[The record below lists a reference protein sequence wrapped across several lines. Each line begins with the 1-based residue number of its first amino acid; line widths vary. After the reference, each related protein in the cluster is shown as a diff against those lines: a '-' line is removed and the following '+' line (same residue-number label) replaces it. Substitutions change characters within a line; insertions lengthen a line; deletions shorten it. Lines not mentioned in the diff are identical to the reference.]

1 MTTTTKT
8 EFGFIKP
15 TQIED
20 EMRTSYLDYAMSVI
34 VARALP
40 DVRDG
45 LKPVQR
51 RILYAMDELGMRP
64 TQPYKKSARL
74 VGEVLG
80 KYHPHNNDSVYEA
93 MVRLAQDFTMRL
105 PLVDG
110 QGNFGSVDND
120 PPAAMRYT
128 EARMRAV
135 SEEMLVNID
144 ENTVDFI
151 DNFDGTLREPVV
163 LPARLPNLMIN
174 GASGIAVGMAT
185 NIPPHNPTEIC
196 DAVIHLVD
204 HPDAT
209 VEDLMKHVQGPDFP
223 TGATI
228 MGRDGIRSAY
238 STGRG
243 QIIVRA
249 KAEIEPMRR
258 SNRMQIIVSELPYQV
273 NKAALVEKIA
283 NLTKDKRLQGISEV
297 RDESDREGM
306 RIVIELRSGTQP
318 MVVLNNL
325 YKLTPMQSSFSANML
340 ALVDGMP
347 RMVTLKNALQ
357 NFIEFR
363 RDVVRRRAEFQLEK
377 ARQRAHILA
386 GLRIAVGN
394 LDEVI
399 ALIRAAA
406 DTPSAREALIQRF
419 GLDEPQAQAILDM
432 QLRRISALERER
444 LEEEYTQIQA
454 TIRELEELLGD
465 DHKVNLEIKKETR
478 AIKRK
483 FGSERLTD
491 ISLDAH
497 DISRAELEAHEQV
510 VVTLSKAGYIKR
522 IPATTYRNQHRG
534 GKGVVSMNTREDDPV
549 LHLLVVDTHDTL
561 LFFTN
566 RGRVHKL
573 TVFEL
578 RADTSRNTRGVP
590 IANVI
595 QIGANESVSA
605 VVAVDNL
612 DHDDTFLMMGTRKG
626 KIKRI
631 ALSNV
636 GNIRPSGIIIM
647 NMNAASD
654 DELVSVCLAKR
665 EDDVVMVSEQ
675 GMSIRFAVEDAP
687 PRQRNAG
694 GVIGMKLRKKGDIVS
709 GKRPLGKDDRVIGMS
724 VIAIGSESR
733 LLVIS
738 KRGFGKLTPV
748 NEYRRQSR
756 GGLGLTTFDIRPR
769 KTGDVAVA
777 EVVDDSNELYLVSE
791 QAQVLRTSMSEIKT
805 TIGRKTSGVTIF
817 KMNSGDAVSSI
828 ACVSDLDNGNGE
840 GKSKNGAAKTA
851 KLKPKGGGKNGA
863 KAVKAKPAPKAAE
876 SADEGEAPPEAI
888 DGGEAADGVPG
899 DEAQTD
905 ERPPENDVGD
915 EAQPGDGAQLTMFMN
930 GKQQT

>member
-1 MTTTTKT
+1 MTTLKT
-8 EFGFIKP
+8 EYGFIKP
-15 TQIED
+15 TQIEE

-93 MVRLAQDFTMRL
+93 MVRMAQDFTMRL

-128 EARMRAV
+128 EARLRAV
-135 SEEMLVNID
+135 AEEMLVNID

-163 LPARLPNLMIN
+163 LPSRLPNLMIN

-196 DAVIHLVD
+196 NAVIHLVD
-204 HPDAT
+204 HPNAT
-209 VEDLMKHVQGPDFP
+209 VEDLMKHVTGPDFP

-228 MGRDGIRSAY
+228 MGREGIRNAY

-249 KAEIEPMRR
+249 KAEIQPMRR

-283 NLTKDKRLQGISEV
+283 SLTKDKRLQGISEV

-306 RIVIELRSGTQP
+306 RVVIELRTGTQP

-325 YKLTPMQSSFSANML
+325 YKLTAMQSSFSANML
-340 ALVDGMP
+340 ALVEGMP
-347 RMVTLKNALQ
+347 RVITLKVALQ
-357 NFIEFR
+357 AFIDFR
-363 RDVVRRRAEFQLEK
+363 REVVRRRAEFQLER

-399 ALIRAAA
+399 ALIRGAA
-406 DTPSAREALIQRF
+406 DTPSARDALMTRF
-419 GLDEPQAQAILDM
+419 SLDEPQAQAILDM
-432 QLRRISALERER
+432 QLRRISALERGR
-444 LEEEYTQIQA
+444 LEEEYAQIQE
-454 TIRELEELLGD
+454 TIRGLEELLGD
-465 DHKVNLEIKKETR
+465 EKKILVEIKKETR
-478 AIKRK
+478 ELRKK
-483 FGSERLTD
+483 FGEERKTD

-510 VVTLSKAGYIKR
+510 VVTLSQAGYIKR
-522 IPATTYRNQHRG
+522 IPANTYRNQHRG

-549 LHLLVVDTHDTL
+549 KHLLVADTHDTL

-566 RGRVHKL
+566 RGRVLKL

-578 RADTSRNTRGVP
+578 RGDTSRNTRGVP
-590 IANVI
+590 VVNVI
-595 QIGANESVSA
+595 QLGADETVSA
-605 VVAVDNL
+605 VVAVDGL
-612 DHDDTFLMMGTRKG
+612 DHDDTFLMLGTRNG

-631 ALSNV
+631 ALSSI
-636 GNIRPSGIIIM
+636 GNIRPSGLIIM
-647 NMNAASD
+647 NMNSGPA
-654 DELVSVCLAKR
+654 DELVGACLAKAA
-665 EDDVVMVSEQ
+665 DDVVMVSEQ
-675 GMSIRFAVEDAP
+675 GISIRFAVRDAP
-687 PRQRNAG
+687 QRQRGAG
-694 GVIGMKLRKKGDIVS
+694 GVIGMRLQKKGGEI
-709 GKRPLGKDDRVIGMS
+709 GKRKLSQDDRVIGMS
-724 VIAIGSESR
+724 VISDGSDSR

-738 KRGFGKLTPV
+738 KKGFGKLTPV
-748 NEYRRQSR
+748 GKYRRQGR
-756 GGLGLTTFDIRPR
+756 GGKGVLTFDIQPR
-769 KTGDVAVA
+769 KTGPVAVA
-777 EVVDDSNELYLVSE
+777 EVVDDSKELYLVSE
-791 QAQVLRTSMSEIKT
+791 QAQVQRTNLSEIST
-805 TIGRKTSGVTIF
+805 TIGRKTSGVIIMRLA
-817 KMNSGDAVSSI
+817 KGDAVSSI
-828 ACVSDLDNGNGE
+828 ACVGDLDSNGASATGNGK
-840 GKSKNGAAKTA
+840 GKSTA
-851 KLKPKGGGKNGA
+851 
-863 KAVKAKPAPKAAE
+863 AKPAPE
-876 SADEGEAPPEAI
+876 SEAKPSDAPKNGAVQLDADEQTS
-888 DGGEAADGVPG
+888 DRQLSLG
-899 DEAQTD
+899 DLDQSDSGTD
-905 ERPPENDVGD
+905 SD
-915 EAQPGDGAQLTMFMN
+915 E
-930 GKQQT
+930 

>member
-1 MTTTTKT
+1 MTTLKT
-8 EFGFIKP
+8 EYGFIKP
-15 TQIED
+15 TQIEE

-93 MVRLAQDFTMRL
+93 MVRMAQDFTMRL

-128 EARMRAV
+128 EARLRAV
-135 SEEMLVNID
+135 AEEMLVNID

-163 LPARLPNLMIN
+163 LPSRLPNLMIN

-196 DAVIHLVD
+196 NAVIHLID
-204 HPDAT
+204 RPNAT
-209 VEDLMKHVQGPDFP
+209 VEDLMKHVTGPDFP

-228 MGRDGIRSAY
+228 MGREGIRNAY
-238 STGRG
+238 ATGRG

-249 KAEIEPMRR
+249 KAEIQPMRR
-258 SNRMQIIVSELPYQV
+258 SNRMQIIVTELPYQV
-273 NKAALVEKIA
+273 NKAALVQKIA
-283 NLTKDKRLQGISEV
+283 SLTKDKRLQGISEV

-306 RIVIELRSGTQP
+306 RVVIELRTGTQP

-325 YKLTPMQSSFSANML
+325 YKLTAMQSSFSANML
-340 ALVDGMP
+340 ALVEGMP
-347 RMVTLKNALQ
+347 RVITLKAALQ
-357 NFIEFR
+357 SFIDFR
-363 RDVVRRRAEFQLEK
+363 RDVVRRRAEFQLER

-399 ALIRAAA
+399 ALIRGAA
-406 DTPSAREALIQRF
+406 DTPSARDSLMTRF
-419 GLDEPQAQAILDM
+419 SLDEPQAQAILDM

-444 LEEEYTQIQA
+444 LEEEYAQIQE
-454 TIRELEELLGD
+454 TIRGLEDLLGD
-465 DHKVNLEIKKETR
+465 EKKILREIKKETR
-478 AIKRK
+478 DLRKK
-483 FGSERLTD
+483 FGEDRKTD

-510 VVTLSKAGYIKR
+510 VVTLSQAGYIKR
-522 IPATTYRNQHRG
+522 IPANTYRNQHRG

-549 LHLLVVDTHDTL
+549 KHLLVADTHDTL

-566 RGRVHKL
+566 RGRVLKL

-578 RADTSRNTRGVP
+578 RPDTSRNTRGVP
-590 IANVI
+590 VVNVI
-595 QIGANESVSA
+595 QLGANETVSA
-605 VVAVDNL
+605 VVAVDSL
-612 DHDDTFLMMGTRKG
+612 DHDDTFLMLGTRNG

-631 ALSNV
+631 ALSSI
-636 GNIRPSGIIIM
+636 GNIRPSGLIII
-647 NMNAASD
+647 NMNSGPA
-654 DELVSVCLAKR
+654 DELVGACLAKA

-675 GMSIRFAVEDAP
+675 GMAIRFSVNGVR
-687 PRQRNAG
+687 PRLRNAG
-694 GVIGMKLRKKGDIVS
+694 GVIGMKLRNKDYITPSKK
-709 GKRPLGKDDRVIGMS
+709 PLGKDDRVMAMS
-724 VIAIGSESR
+724 IIPKESDSR

-738 KRGFGKLTPV
+738 KKGFGKLTPV
-748 NEYRRQSR
+748 SEYRRQGT
-756 GGLGLTTFDIRPR
+756 GGYGLATFDIRPR
-769 KTGDVAVA
+769 TTGNVAVA
-777 EVVDDSNELYLVSE
+777 EVVDDSKELYLVSE
-791 QAQVLRTSMSEIKT
+791 QAQVLRTNLSEITT
-805 TIGRKTSGVTIF
+805 TIGRKTKGVTIF
-817 KMNSGDAVSSI
+817 RLDKGDAVASI
-828 ACVSDLDNGNGE
+828 ACVSDLNNDNADAKPNKAKNGKAATKAKPAAKR
-840 GKSKNGAAKTA
+840 KSDVADAPKNGAAK
-851 KLKPKGGGKNGA
+851 
-863 KAVKAKPAPKAAE
+863 
-876 SADEGEAPPEAI
+876 PEA
-888 DGGEAADGVPG
+888 DDAGVQA
-899 DEAQTD
+899 EAQQLSLGDMSQNGTEQPDTD
-905 ERPPENDVGD
+905 G
-915 EAQPGDGAQLTMFMN
+915 
-930 GKQQT
+930 

>member
-1 MTTTTKT
+1 MTTLKT
-8 EFGFIKP
+8 DYGFIKP
-15 TQIED
+15 TQIEE

-93 MVRLAQDFTMRL
+93 MVRMAQDFTMRL

-128 EARMRAV
+128 EARLRAV
-135 SEEMLVNID
+135 AEEMLVNID

-163 LPARLPNLMIN
+163 LPSRLPNLMIN

-196 DAVIHLVD
+196 NAVIHLID
-204 HPDAT
+204 HPNAA
-209 VEDLMKHVQGPDFP
+209 VEDLMKHVTGPDFP

-228 MGRDGIRSAY
+228 MGREGIRNAY

-249 KAEIEPMRR
+249 KAEIQPMLR

-283 NLTKDKRLQGISEV
+283 SLTKDKRLQGISEV

-306 RIVIELRSGTQP
+306 RVVIELRTGTQP

-325 YKLTPMQSSFSANML
+325 YKLTAMQSSFSANML
-340 ALVDGMP
+340 ALVEGMP
-347 RMVTLKNALQ
+347 RVITLKAALQ
-357 NFIEFR
+357 AFIDFR
-363 RDVVRRRAEFQLEK
+363 REVVRRRAEFQLER

-399 ALIRAAA
+399 ALIRGAA
-406 DTPSAREALIQRF
+406 DTPSARDALMTRF
-419 GLDEPQAQAILDM
+419 SLDEPQAQAILDM

-444 LEEEYTQIQA
+444 LEEEYAQIQE
-454 TIRELEELLGD
+454 TIRGLEELLGD
-465 DHKVNLEIKKETR
+465 EKKILVEIKKETR
-478 AIKRK
+478 QLRKK
-483 FGSERLTD
+483 FGEERMTD

-510 VVTLSKAGYIKR
+510 VVTLSQAGYIKR
-522 IPATTYRNQHRG
+522 IPANTYRNQHRG

-549 LHLLVVDTHDTL
+549 KHLLVADTHDTL
-561 LFFTN
+561 LFFTKN
-566 RGRVHKL
+566 GRVHKL

-590 IANVI
+590 VVNVI
-595 QIGANESVSA
+595 QLGADDSVSA
-605 VVAVDNL
+605 VVAVDSL
-612 DHDDTFLMMGTRKG
+612 DHDDTFLMLGTRNG

-631 ALSNV
+631 ALSSI
-636 GNIRPSGIIIM
+636 GNIRPSGLIIM
-647 NMNAASD
+647 NMNSGPA
-654 DELVSVCLAKR
+654 DELVGACLAKAA
-665 EDDVVMVSEQ
+665 DDVVMVSEQ
-675 GMSIRFAVEDAP
+675 GMSIRFSVSGVR
-687 PRQRNAG
+687 PRLRNAG
-694 GVIGMKLRKKGDIVS
+694 GIIGMKLRKKGHLS
-709 GKRPLGKDDRVIGMS
+709 PSKKRLAKDDRVIAMS
-724 VIAIGSESR
+724 IIPKDSDSR

-738 KRGFGKLTPV
+738 EKGFGKLTPV
-748 NEYRRQSR
+748 SEYRQQGT
-756 GGLGLTTFDIRPR
+756 GGFGLATFDIQPR
-769 KTGDVAVA
+769 KTGPVAVA
-777 EVVDDSNELYLVSE
+777 EVVDDSKELYLVSE
-791 QAQVLRTSMSEIKT
+791 QAQVLRTSLSEIKT
-805 TIGRKTSGVTIF
+805 TIGRKTQGVTIF
-817 KMNSGDAVSSI
+817 KLQSGDAVASI
-828 ACVSDLDNGNGE
+828 ACVGDLDSNGASATGNGNG
-840 GKSKNGAAKTA
+840 KSAA
-851 KLKPKGGGKNGA
+851 
-863 KAVKAKPAPKAAE
+863 AKPAVASAGKASEASSNGTVKLDGNE
-876 SADEGEAPPEAI
+876 ASNAPQLSFDEMTE
-888 DGGEAADGVPG
+888 DG
-899 DEAQTD
+899 DETD
-905 ERPPENDVGD
+905 SD
-915 EAQPGDGAQLTMFMN
+915 A
-930 GKQQT
+930 

>member
-1 MTTTTKT
+1 MTTTPTKT
-8 EFGFIKP
+8 EYGFIKP

-34 VARALP
+34 VSRALP

-128 EARMRAV
+128 EARLRAV
-135 SEEMLVNID
+135 AEEMLVNID

-196 DAVIHLVD
+196 NAVIHLVD
-204 HPDAT
+204 QPDAT
-209 VEDLMKHVQGPDFP
+209 VDDLMQHVRGPDFP

-228 MGRDGIRSAY
+228 MGREGIRSAY

-249 KAEIEPMRR
+249 KAQIEPMSRG
-258 SNRMQIIVSELPYQV
+258 NRMQIIVSELPYQV

-283 NLTKDKRLQGISEV
+283 SLTKDKRLQGISEV

-306 RIVIELRSGTQP
+306 RVVIELRAGTQP
-318 MVVLNNL
+318 MVILNNL

-347 RMVTLKNALQ
+347 RVVTLKTALQ
-357 NFIEFR
+357 RFISFR
-363 RDVVRRRAEFQLEK
+363 REVVRRRAEFQLER

-386 GLRIAVGN
+386 GLRIAVSN

-406 DTPSAREALIQRF
+406 DTPSARDALIQRF

-444 LEEEYTQIQA
+444 LEKEYAEVQE
-454 TIRELEELLGD
+454 TIRGLEELLGD
-465 DHKVNLEIKKETR
+465 ERKVLTEIKKETR
-478 AIKRK
+478 ALRKK
-483 FGSERLTD
+483 FGGERLTD

-549 LHLLVVDTHDTL
+549 QHILVVDTHDTL

-566 RGRVHKL
+566 RGRVLKL
-573 TVFEL
+573 TAYEL
-578 RADTSRNTRGVP
+578 RADTSRNARGVP
-590 IANVI
+590 VVNAI
-595 QIGANESVSA
+595 QLAPNEQVSA
-605 VVAVDNL
+605 LIAVDSL
-612 DHDDTFLMMGTRKG
+612 EQDDTYMVMGTQQG
-626 KIKRI
+626 VVSRI
-631 ALSNV
+631 ALSQIA
-636 GNIRPSGIIIM
+636 NIRPSGLIM
-647 NMNAASD
+647 MRMRPD
-654 DELVSVCLAKR
+654 DELVGVRPAR
-665 EDDVVMVSEQ
+665 AGDDVIMVSEQ
-675 GMSIRFAVEDAP
+675 GMAARFSLDEVT
-687 PRQRNAG
+687 PRQRG
-694 GVIGMKLRKKGDIVS
+694 TIGVKGMKLRTTDRKGKPLKSEDKVVAIDII
-709 GKRPLGKDDRVIGMS
+709 KQ
-724 VIAIGSESR
+724 GSTGS

-738 KRGFGKLTPV
+738 RKGFGKLTPV
-748 NEYRRQSR
+748 SQYSQKGR
-756 GGLGLTTFDIRPR
+756 GTQGLVTFDIRPR
-769 KTGDVAVA
+769 TGPIAVA
-777 EVVDDSNELYLVSE
+777 EIVDDSKELYLVSE
-791 QAQVLRTSMSEIKT
+791 QAQVLRTSLSEIKT
-805 TIGRKTSGVTIF
+805 TIGRKSSGVTIF
-817 KMNSGDAVSSI
+817 RLQKGDAVASI
-828 ACVSDLDNGNGE
+828 ACVSDIESAVADAKAKNGNGAKN
-840 GKSKNGAAKTA
+840 GKSAVAPAPKSETNGSAAATEADADGDAPEEEIPPAGGAQQLMLGDISKNGKQ
-851 KLKPKGGGKNGA
+851 KG
-863 KAVKAKPAPKAAE
+863 
-876 SADEGEAPPEAI
+876 
-888 DGGEAADGVPG
+888 
-899 DEAQTD
+899 
-905 ERPPENDVGD
+905 
-915 EAQPGDGAQLTMFMN
+915 
-930 GKQQT
+930 

>member
-1 MTTTTKT
+1 MTTTPTKT
-8 EFGFIKP
+8 AYGFIKP

-34 VARALP
+34 VSRALP

-128 EARMRAV
+128 EARLRAV
-135 SEEMLVNID
+135 AEEMLVNID

-196 DAVIHLVD
+196 NAVIHLVD
-204 HPDAT
+204 HPDAS
-209 VEDLMKHVQGPDFP
+209 VDELMQHVTGPDFP

-228 MGRDGIRSAY
+228 MGREGIRSAY

-249 KAEIEPMRR
+249 KAQIEPMARG
-258 SNRMQIIVSELPYQV
+258 NRMQIIVSELPYQV

-283 NLTKDKRLQGISEV
+283 SLTKDKRLQGISEV

-306 RIVIELRSGTQP
+306 RVVIELRAGTQP
-318 MVVLNNL
+318 MVILNNL

-347 RMVTLKNALQ
+347 RMVTLKTALQ
-357 NFIEFR
+357 NFISFR
-363 RDVVRRRAEFQLEK
+363 REVVRRRAEFQLER

-386 GLRIAVGN
+386 GLRIAVSN

-406 DTPSAREALIQRF
+406 DTPTARNALMERF

-444 LEEEYTQIQA
+444 LEEEYAQVQE
-454 TIRELEELLGD
+454 TIRGLEELLGD
-465 DHKVNLEIKKETR
+465 ERKVLTEIKKETR
-478 AIKRK
+478 ALRKK
-483 FGSERLTD
+483 FGGERLTD

-549 LHLLVVDTHDTL
+549 QHILVVDTHDTL

-566 RGRVHKL
+566 RGRVLKL
-573 TVFEL
+573 TAYEL
-578 RADTSRNTRGVP
+578 RADTSRNARGVP
-590 IANVI
+590 VVNAI
-595 QIGANESVSA
+595 QLAPNEQVSA
-605 VVAVDNL
+605 LIAVDSL
-612 DHDDTFLMMGTRKG
+612 EHDDTYMVMGTRQG
-626 KIKRI
+626 IVSRI
-631 ALSNV
+631 ALSQIAT
-636 GNIRPSGIIIM
+636 IRPSGLIM
-647 NMNAASD
+647 MRMRPD
-654 DELVSVCLAKR
+654 DELVGVRPAR
-665 EDDVVMVSEQ
+665 AGDDVIMVSEQ
-675 GMSIRFAVEDAP
+675 GMAARFSLDEVT
-687 PRQRNAG
+687 PRQRG
-694 GVIGMKLRKKGDIVS
+694 TIGVKGMRLRTTDRKG
-709 GKRPLGKDDRVIGMS
+709 KPLKSEDRV
-724 VIAIGSESR
+724 VAIDIIKAGSTGS

-748 NEYRRQSR
+748 SQYSQKGR
-756 GGLGLTTFDIRPR
+756 GTQGLVTFDIRPR
-769 KTGDVAVA
+769 TGPIAVA
-777 EVVDDSNELYLVSE
+777 EIVDDSKELYLVSE
-791 QAQVLRTSMSEIKT
+791 QAQVLRTSLSEIKT
-805 TIGRKTSGVTIF
+805 TIGRKSSGVTIF
-817 KMNSGDAVSSI
+817 RLDKGDAVASI
-828 ACVSDLDNGNGE
+828 ACVSDIESAVADAKAKNGNGGNGNGGAKN
-840 GKSKNGAAKTA
+840 GKSGGGASAAKGERNGSAGAATA
-851 KLKPKGGGKNGA
+851 D
-863 KAVKAKPAPKAAE
+863 APDEDSQAQAAE
-876 SADEGEAPPEAI
+876 DIQSLPE
-888 DGGEAADGVPG
+888 
-899 DEAQTD
+899 
-905 ERPPENDVGD
+905 
-915 EAQPGDGAQLTMFMN
+915 GAQLTLGDISKN
-930 GKQQT
+930 GKHKG

>member
-1 MTTTTKT
+1 MTTTPTKT
-8 EFGFIKP
+8 EYGFIKP

-128 EARMRAV
+128 EARLRAV
-135 SEEMLVNID
+135 AEEMLVNID
-144 ENTVDFI
+144 EDTVDFI

-163 LPARLPNLMIN
+163 LPARLPNLLIN

-196 DAVIHLVD
+196 NAVIHLVD
-204 HPDAT
+204 QPDAS
-209 VEDLMKHVQGPDFP
+209 VDELMQHVTGPDFP

-228 MGRDGIRSAY
+228 MGREGIRSAY

-249 KAEIEPMRR
+249 KAEIEPMARG
-258 SNRMQIIVSELPYQV
+258 NRMQIIVSELPYQV

-283 NLTKDKRLQGISEV
+283 SLTKDKRLQGITEV

-306 RIVIELRSGTQP
+306 RVVIELRAGAQANII
-318 MVVLNNL
+318 LNNL
-325 YKLTPMQSSFSANML
+325 YKLTPMQGSFSANML
-340 ALVDGMP
+340 ALVGGMP
-347 RMVTLKNALQ
+347 RVVTLKTALQ
-357 NFIEFR
+357 HFISFR
-363 RDVVRRRAEFQLEK
+363 REVVRRRAEFQLER

-386 GLRIAVGN
+386 GLRIAVSN

-406 DTPSAREALIQRF
+406 DTPAARNALIQRF

-444 LEEEYTQIQA
+444 LEEEYGQVQE
-454 TIRELEELLGD
+454 TIRGLEELLGD
-465 DHKVNLEIKKETR
+465 ERKVLTEIKKETR
-478 AIKRK
+478 ALRKK
-483 FGSERLTD
+483 FGGERLTD

-522 IPATTYRNQHRG
+522 IPAATYRNQHRG

-549 LHLLVVDTHDTL
+549 QHILVVDTHDTL

-566 RGRVHKL
+566 RGRVLKL
-573 TVFEL
+573 TAYEL
-578 RADTSRNTRGVP
+578 RADTSRNARGVP
-590 IANVI
+590 VVNAI
-595 QIGANESVSA
+595 QLAPNEQVSA
-605 VVAVDNL
+605 LIAVDSL
-612 DHDDTFLMMGTRKG
+612 EHDDTYLMLGTRTG

-631 ALSNV
+631 ALSSI
-636 GNIRPSGIIIM
+636 GTIRPSGLIIM
-647 NMNAASD
+647 NMKSGKAGKE
-654 DELVSVCLAKR
+654 DELIGASLAR
-665 EDDVVMVSEQ
+665 SEDDVVLVSQQ
-675 GMSIRFAVEDAP
+675 GMSIRFAAQDAP

-694 GVIGMKLRKKGDIVS
+694 GVNGMKLRSKGEIVS
-709 GKRPLGKDDRVIGMS
+709 GNKISDDDSVVSMS
-724 VIAIGSESR
+724 IIPQNSDSR

-738 KRGFGKLTPV
+738 ERGYGKLTPV
-748 NEYRRQSR
+748 SEYRRQSR
-756 GGLGLTTFDIRPR
+756 AGYGLVTFKIQPR
-769 KTGDVAVA
+769 KTGKVAVA
-777 EVVDDSNELYLVSE
+777 EVVDDSKELYLVSE
-791 QAQVLRTSMSEIKT
+791 QAQVIRTNLSEIKT

-817 KMNSGDAVSSI
+817 KLQKGDVVASI
-828 ACVSDLDNGNGE
+828 ACVSDIDGVVADAKAKNGNG
-840 GKSKNGAAKTA
+840 
-851 KLKPKGGGKNGA
+851 NGA
-863 KAVKAKPAPKAAE
+863 KNGKSADVAPAPKSESNGSAAVAE
-876 SADEGEAPPEAI
+876 
-888 DGGEAADGVPG
+888 ADGDALEEDVQ
-899 DEAQTD
+899 AQAED
-905 ERPPENDVGD
+905 IQSLPE
-915 EAQPGDGAQLTMFMN
+915 GAQLSLGDISKN
-930 GKQQT
+930 GKQQEG